1 MKKQDTT
8 QTLKSLVLQ
17 ENISEEAII
26 AYLKANIKNAK
37 KEIEAALKHIQNC
50 AYEMTMNNDYEEYE
64 LEYEDETGIPAS
76 ECDTAHFQRWFEDKL
91 LDENLAKIR
100 TLLEELMNEKDL
112 QQRLNSQVNANSA
125 QSPKEL
131 IEAIQNYEVLK
142 ALHILQSGQI
152 ERKRISKDL
161 LKVCDKAIDSLI
173 DVIVEDSKGGKDIG
187 KGIKGAV
194 SEFIEVDYNRQGFKD
209 YSGET
214 RKQLKKGS
222 VYKLKEILES
232 ITKGESIESALHNS
246 IFYDKKG
253 NFKPKHKELSFIP
266 LNTFELKVLVEIEEV
281 NLGQIDLS
289 YIKSLAALFADCAW
303 WRTNRKDFS
312 GIEQWDTSKI
322 NDMCKLFTGLKD
334 FRADLSKWNV
344 SSVKNFESMFEDCES
359 FESDLSKWNPK
370 KAEDIAFMFSG
381 AKSFTSNLDAW
392 NLSQGVVENAK
403 YLFENCPLSQ
413 NPPSWYKAV
422 FDMDNPSVA
431 LLYKLVKIRDYTRA
445 KECLSKL
452 QILSQDEYIECAR
465 LCFYTKPGVVSTALP
480 DKDFFTAL
488 VNQAK
493 SQNIV
498 IPISNEV
505 MQKCL
510 RYGELEYAKYLVTL
524 GYKVTIDKKDNFGV
538 YVALK
543 SGPTQEVR
551 DILHFFVENCGNEIN
566 EEFFEAIL
574 GDSPG
579 FVRDFKQ
586 ETLDIFFKELLSY
599 YPRETFTNKKVLSCL
614 INVGLIRILFKNG
627 IEVDLQGVAYN
638 PRVIEHYL
646 DKDLQTFLKL
656 LELNLLSAD
665 SILETYSSE
674 ATALLIFVYNFKDK
688 IMKYDYMQAILKQF
702 AKNGID
708 VEKLGT
714 FYGENLY
721 EILKDSEHKE
731 EILSLLKIK

>member
-1 MKKQDTT
+1 
-8 QTLKSLVLQ
+8 
-17 ENISEEAII
+17 
-26 AYLKANIKNAK
+26 
-37 KEIEAALKHIQNC
+37 
-50 AYEMTMNNDYEEYE
+50 MTMQADYEEYE

-76 ECDTAHFQRWFEDKL
+76 ECDGNDFQRWFEDTL
-91 LDENLAKIR
+91 LGKELAKIR
-100 TLLEELMNEKDL
+100 TLLEELSKEKNL
-112 QQRLNSQVNANSA
+112 QQRLNSQANAHSA

-152 ERKRISKDL
+152 EKKHIDKDL
-161 LKVCDKAIDSLI
+161 LEVCDKAMDALI
-173 DVIVEDSKGGKDIG
+173 DVIVEDSKGGKGIG
-187 KGIKGAV
+187 KGIKGAF
-194 SEFIEVDYNRQGFKD
+194 SRFIKVDYNSQGYKD
-209 YSGET
+209 YSGEV

-222 VYKLKEILES
+222 VYKLREVLES
-232 ITKGESIESALHNS
+232 ITKGKSIESALHNS
-246 IFYDKKG
+246 VFYDKKG
-253 NFKPKHKELSFIP
+253 NFKSKHKELSFIP

-289 YIKSLAALFADCAW
+289 YIKSLAEIFMNYSFEIFH

-322 NDMCKLFTGLKD
+322 NNMCKLFAGVKD
-334 FRADLSKWNV
+334 FKA
-344 SSVKNFESMFEDCES
+344 
-359 FESDLSKWNPK
+359 DLSKWNPK

-413 NPPSWYKAV
+413 TPPSWYKAV

-445 KECLSKL
+445 KECLLKL
-452 QILSQDEYIECAR
+452 QTLSKEEYIECAR
-465 LCFYTKPGVVSTALP
+465 LCFYLPRGVVGTALP

-493 SQNIV
+493 SQNIH

-524 GYKVTIDKKDNFGV
+524 GYKVTIDKENNFGV

-543 SGPTQEVR
+543 SGPTQKVR
-551 DILHFFVENCGNEIN
+551 DILHFFVENLGNEIN
-566 EEFFEAIL
+566 EEFFEAIF

-579 FVRDFKQ
+579 FVRDSKQ
-586 ETLDIFFKELLSY
+586 ETLDIFFKEFLSY

-638 PRVIEHYL
+638 PRVIKHYL
-646 DKDLQTFLKL
+646 DEDLQTFLKL
-656 LELNLLSAD
+656 LELHLLQAD
-665 SILETYSSE
+665 SIIEYYIYYPRDTFVKVSV
-674 ATALLIFVYNFKDK
+674 LLVFVDEFKNK
-688 IMKYDYMQAILKQF
+688 LMRMPMQAILKQF
-702 AKNGID
+702 AKNGFD

-714 FYGENLY
+714 YEGKNLY
-721 EILKDSEHKE
+721 EILEDSEHKE

>member
-1 MKKQDTT
+1 M
-8 QTLKSLVLQ
+8 LQ

-50 AYEMTMNNDYEEYE
+50 AYEMTMQADYEEYE

-91 LDENLAKIR
+91 LDEDLAKIR

-112 QQRLNSQVNANSA
+112 QQRLNSQANAHSA

-152 ERKRISKDL
+152 EKKHIGKDL
-161 LKVCDKAIDSLI
+161 LKVCDKAIDALI

-187 KGIKGAV
+187 KGIKGAF
-194 SEFIEVDYNRQGFKD
+194 SRFIEVDYNRQGYKD

-222 VYKLKEILES
+222 VYKLREILES

-246 IFYDKKG
+246 VFYDKKG

-281 NLGQIDLS
+281 HLGQIDLS

-303 WRTNRKDFS
+303 WWTNRKDFS

-322 NDMCKLFTGLKD
+322 NDMCKLFVGLKD
-334 FRADLSKWNV
+334 FKADLSKWNV

-413 NPPSWYKAV
+413 TPPSWYKAV

-445 KECLSKL
+445 KECLLKL
-452 QILSQDEYIECAR
+452 QTLSKEEYIECAR
-465 LCFYTKPGVVSTALP
+465 LCFYLPRGVVGTALP

-524 GYKVTIDKKDNFGV
+524 GYKVTIDKENNFGV
-538 YVALK
+538 CVALK
-543 SGPTQEVR
+543 SGPTQKVR
-551 DILHFFVENCGNEIN
+551 DILHFFVENLGNEIN
-566 EEFFEAIL
+566 EEFFEAL
-574 GDSPG
+574 FGDSPG

-586 ETLDIFFKELLSY
+586 ETLDIFFKELLSC

-638 PRVIEHYL
+638 PRVIKHYL

-656 LELNLLSAD
+656 LELHLLQAD
-665 SILETYSSE
+665 SIIEYYIYYPRDTFVKVSV
-674 ATALLIFVYNFKDK
+674 LLVFVDEFKNK
-688 IMKYDYMQAILKQF
+688 LMRMPMQAILKQF

-714 FYGENLY
+714 YEGKNLY
-721 EILKDSEHKE
+721 EILEDSEHKE